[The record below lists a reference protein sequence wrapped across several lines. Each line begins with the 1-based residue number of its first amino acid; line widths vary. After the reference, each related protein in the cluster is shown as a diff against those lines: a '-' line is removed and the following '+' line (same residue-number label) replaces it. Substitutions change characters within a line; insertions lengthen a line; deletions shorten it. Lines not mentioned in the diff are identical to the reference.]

1 LFLLVTH
8 HLPLVTALMLYRN
21 LLAEALEKRRAEF
34 LRFDGS
40 WRESVAEY
48 CERLC
53 ALDGLSSEEVRA
65 AASRARIS
73 SGALPS
79 RELDEARSMVVPFGK
94 QWATHEEARGW
105 ALDAL
110 AERVTFAADG
120 SQLTPGK
127 EISLPVAVV
136 QVAWFENPHSR
147 SLAYEKQARSEI
159 VSPEE
164 LLSGTDERVKA
175 DTVVDLHR
183 FQLEIDETARFLQKK
198 RGWATRKERTPVAF
212 LDGTLLISIA
222 LPKTRIQDAYV
233 NSLVRLVNLSRETRV
248 PLVGFIDQSYA
259 RDLVRLLDVLKGE
272 RERSAHELYIY
283 DAQFLH
289 AETAATP
296 PILSHWGARTSFCYS
311 LREGFEDEK
320 GEPLIGFTYLQT
332 TGEGLPARLDI
343 PAWVY
348 EAGLIDDVV
357 DAVRAECIVGLGYP
371 YAIETADAAAVI
383 TQRDRAEFMRVLQE
397 FAERHHFSFGLSRKS
412 ASKVRRR

>member
-1 LFLLVTH
+1 
-8 HLPLVTALMLYRN
+8 MLYRE
-21 LLAEALEKRRAEF
+21 LLARALENRRAEF
-34 LRFDGS
+34 LRFDKN
-40 WRESVAEY
+40 WRESMTEY
-48 CERLC
+48 CERLRR
-53 ALDGLSSEEVRA
+53 LEGLTSEEVRR
-65 AASRARIS
+65 RAVRTRNS

-79 RELDEARSMVVPFGK
+79 AEMDSAGSMVVPFGRA
-94 QWATHEEARGW
+94 WATHEEARAW
-105 ALDAL
+105 AIDAL
-110 AERVTFAADG
+110 SERVTFAADG

-127 EISLPVAVV
+127 EISLPLAVV

-147 SLAYEKQARSEI
+147 DLSYEKQARAEI

-164 LLSGTDERVKA
+164 LLSGTNERIKA

-183 FQLEIDETARFLQKK
+183 FRLEIEETARFLDRK
-198 RGWATRKERTPVAF
+198 RGWQQRKERTPVAF

-233 NSLVRLVNLSRETRV
+233 DSLVRLVNLSRETGV

-259 RDLVRLLDVLKGE
+259 RDLVRLLDMLNDVGQEQNSNL
-272 RERSAHELYIY
+272 SIY

-289 AETAATP
+289 AEIENHP
-296 PILSHWGARTSFCYS
+296 PLLEHWGARTSFCYS

-332 TGEGLPARLDI
+332 TGEGLPARLDV

-348 EAGLIDDVV
+348 EAGLLDDVV

-383 TQRDRAEFMRVLQE
+383 TRRDRAEFLQVVQE
-397 FAERHHFSFGLSRKS
+397 FAEREQVSFGLSRKS

>member
-1 LFLLVTH
+1 
-8 HLPLVTALMLYRN
+8 MLYRN
-21 LLAEALEKRRAEF
+21 LLAEALAERREEF
-34 LRFDGS
+34 LRFDKS

-48 CERLC
+48 CERLRTLG
-53 ALDGLSSEEVRA
+53 ALSSLEVHSRA
-65 AASRARIS
+65 ASARIS

-79 RELDEARSMVVPFGK
+79 AELDHVGSMVVPFTK
-94 QWATHEEARGW
+94 TWATHEEARSW

-110 AERVTFAADG
+110 TERVTFAADG

-136 QVAWFENPHSR
+136 QVAWFENPHAR
-147 SLAYEKQARSEI
+147 NQPYEKQARSSI

-175 DTVVDLHR
+175 DTIVDLHR
-183 FQLEIDETARFLQKK
+183 FRLEVEETARFLEKK
-198 RGWATRKERTPVAF
+198 RGWQERRERTPVAF

-233 NSLVRLVNLSRETRV
+233 NSLVGLVNLSRETRV

-259 RDLVRLLDVLKGE
+259 RDLIRLLDVLKDGGQPPNNL
-272 RERSAHELYIY
+272 SIY
-283 DAQFLH
+283 DTQFLH
-289 AETAATP
+289 AEIEGEP
-296 PILSHWGARTSFCYS
+296 PFLEHWGARTSFCYS
-311 LREGFEDEK
+311 LREGFEDER

-332 TGEGLPARLDI
+332 TSEGMPARLDV

-348 EAGLIDDVV
+348 EAGLLDDVV

-383 TQRDRAEFMRVLQE
+383 SQRERAEFLRVMQE
-397 FAERHHFSFGLSRKS
+397 FAERQHLSFGLSRKTT
-412 ASKVRRR
+412 SKVRRR

>member
-1 LFLLVTH
+1 
-8 HLPLVTALMLYRN
+8 MLYRN
-21 LLAEALEKRRAEF
+21 LLAEALGKRREEF
-34 LRFDGS
+34 LRFDKS

-48 CERLC
+48 VERLRM
-53 ALDGLSSEEVRA
+53 LGSLSAEEVRA
-65 AASRARIS
+65 SAGRASIS
-73 SGALPS
+73 PGALPS
-79 RELDEARSMVVPFGK
+79 TELDNAGSMIVPFGK
-94 QWATHEEARGW
+94 RWATHEEARAW
-105 ALDAL
+105 AVDVLS
-110 AERVTFAADG
+110 ERVTFAADG

-147 SLAYEKQARSEI
+147 ELPYEKQARSEI

-164 LLSGTDERVKA
+164 LLSGADERIKA

-183 FQLEIDETARFLQKK
+183 FRLEIEETARFLEKK
-198 RGWATRKERTPVAF
+198 RGWQERKERTPVAL

-222 LPKTRIQDAYV
+222 LPKTKIQDAYV
-233 NSLVRLVNLSRETRV
+233 DSLVRLVNLSRETRV

-259 RDLVRLLDVLKGE
+259 RDLVRLLDVLRG
-272 RERSAHELYIY
+272 RTRPASDLYIY

-289 AETAATP
+289 AGIAGEP
-296 PILSHWGARTSFCYS
+296 SLLEHWGSRTSFCYS

-332 TGEGLPARLDI
+332 TGEGLPARLDV

-348 EAGLIDDVV
+348 EAGLLEDVL
-357 DAVRAECIVGLGYP
+357 DTVRAECVVGLGYP

-383 TQRDRAEFMRVLQE
+383 SQRERAEFLRVVQE
-397 FAERHHFSFGLSRKS
+397 FAEREHLNFGLSRKS
-412 ASKVRRR
+412 TSKVRRR

>member
-1 LFLLVTH
+1 
-8 HLPLVTALMLYRN
+8 MLYRN
-21 LLAEALEKRRAEF
+21 LLAEALDVRREEF
-34 LRFDGS
+34 LRFDKT
-40 WRESVAEY
+40 WRERVLEY
-48 CERLC
+48 CERWRI
-53 ALDGLSSEEVRA
+53 LDGLSYAEVRRRA
-65 AASRARIS
+65 EAARIS

-79 RELDEARSMVVPFGK
+79 TELDSNGSMVVAFGK
-94 QWATHEEARGW
+94 AWATHEEARGW

-110 AERVTFAADG
+110 SERVTFAADG

-147 SLAYEKQARSEI
+147 DLSYEKQARSRI

-164 LLSGTDERVKA
+164 ILSGTNEHIKA
-175 DTVVDLHR
+175 DTIVDLHR
-183 FQLEIDETARFLQKK
+183 FRLEIEETAKFLEKQ
-198 RGWATRKERTPVAF
+198 RGWQERKERTPVAF

-233 NSLVRLVNLSRETRV
+233 DSLVRLAQLSRETRV
-248 PLVGFIDQSYA
+248 PLVGFVDQSYA
-259 RDLVRLLDVLKGE
+259 RDLVRLLDVLKGRAFSE
-272 RERSAHELYIY
+272 NELSIY

-289 AETAATP
+289 AQIESAP
-296 PILSHWGARTSFCYS
+296 PILERWGDRTSFCHS
-311 LREGFEDEK
+311 LREGFEDEN

-332 TGEGLPARLDI
+332 TGEGLPARLDT

-348 EAGLIDDVV
+348 EAGLLDDVV

-383 TQRDRAEFMRVLQE
+383 SQRERADFLRVVQE
-397 FAERHHFSFGLSRKS
+397 FAEREHLMFGLSRKS

>member
-1 LFLLVTH
+1 
-8 HLPLVTALMLYRN
+8 MLYRN
-21 LLAEALEKRRAEF
+21 LLAEALGKRREEF
-34 LRFDGS
+34 LRFDRS
-40 WRESVAEY
+40 WRESLAQY
-48 CERLC
+48 CERLRMLC
-53 ALDGLSSEEVRA
+53 ALSSEEVRA
-65 AASRARIS
+65 TASGARIS

-79 RELDEARSMVVPFGK
+79 TELDEAGSMIVPFGRR
-94 QWATHEEARGW
+94 WATHEEARDW
-105 ALDAL
+105 AVDVLSD
-110 AERVTFAADG
+110 RVTFAADG

-147 SLAYEKQARSEI
+147 LLAYEKQARSEI

-164 LLSGTDERVKA
+164 LLSGANERVKA

-183 FQLEIDETARFLQKK
+183 FRLEIEETARFLEKK
-198 RGWATRKERTPVAF
+198 RGWQERGERTPVAL

-233 NSLVRLVNLSRETRV
+233 DSLVRLVNLSRETRV
-248 PLVGFIDQSYA
+248 PLVGFIDLSYA
-259 RDLVRLLDVLKGE
+259 RDLLRLLDVLKGD
-272 RERSAHELYIY
+272 SPAKDLSVY

-289 AETAATP
+289 AEIAGEP
-296 PILSHWGARTSFCYS
+296 PLLEHWGARTSFCYS

-320 GEPLIGFTYLQT
+320 GEPLVGFTYLQT
-332 TGEGLPARLDI
+332 TGDGLPARLDV

-348 EAGLIDDVV
+348 EAGLLEDVL
-357 DAVRAECIVGLGYP
+357 DTVRAECVVGLGYP

-383 TQRDRAEFMRVLQE
+383 SQRERAEFLRVVQE
-397 FAERHHFSFGLSRKS
+397 FAEREHLTFGLSRKS